1 VIDAAPVSTQERV
14 QVLDV
19 LRGCAILGMWIV
31 NMTID
36 VPWDYRVELMPMEA
50 SDSAVAVVG
59 NLFLSG
65 KFFTIFSFLFGVGV
79 FVQIERVRARGT
91 NHVTFYMRRSLGLL
105 LIAYAAIAGTTHP
118 WILVDYAVLGLT
130 LLLFVGRSPRLI
142 LRAAIVCFALTL
154 VFDNIL
160 PGVEEFTELQAYAD
174 EQDIPLEAAIA
185 AQGESEAA
193 RGIAREPGIRSATFL
208 QSSKRFLS
216 HALRAHSSWSY
227 YLERLGTLGLMLLG
241 LYVARRGAVWDQEV
255 RRTIARRA
263 LPWLIGMGAVFTVVA
278 VAMKDSGLGN
288 ESSLAQRI
296 LWATLQDPVGAT
308 LLGLGYAALLVL
320 LFDRGAWRRWLARL
334 APVGRMA
341 LTCYLLTQFLS
352 SFISFGWGLGRFGDM
367 MPFEGFLIVVL
378 ASPLLIIACTWWL
391 ERFRFGPVE
400 WLWRSFTYGR
410 PQRMR
415 LRP

>member
-1 VIDAAPVSTQERV
+1 
-14 QVLDV
+14 
-19 LRGCAILGMWIV
+19 
-31 NMTID
+31 
-36 VPWDYRVELMPMEA
+36 
-50 SDSAVAVVG
+50 
-59 NLFLSG
+59 
-65 KFFTIFSFLFGVGV
+65 
-79 FVQIERVRARGT
+79 
-91 NHVTFYMRRSLGLL
+91 
-105 LIAYAAIAGTTHP
+105 
-118 WILVDYAVLGLT
+118 
-130 LLLFVGRSPRLI
+130 
-142 LRAAIVCFALTL
+142 
-154 VFDNIL
+154 
-160 PGVEEFTELQAYAD
+160 
-174 EQDIPLEAAIA
+174 
-185 AQGESEAA
+185 
-193 RGIAREPGIRSATFL
+193 
-208 QSSKRFLS
+208 
-216 HALRAHSSWSY
+216 
-227 YLERLGTLGLMLLG
+227 LERLGTLGLMLLG
-241 LYVARRGAVWDQEV
+241 LYVARRGAVWGQEV